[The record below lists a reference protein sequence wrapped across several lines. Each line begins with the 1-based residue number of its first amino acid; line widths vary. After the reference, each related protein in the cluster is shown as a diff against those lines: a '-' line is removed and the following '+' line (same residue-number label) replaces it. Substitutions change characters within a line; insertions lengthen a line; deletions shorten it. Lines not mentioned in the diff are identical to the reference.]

1 MKTTVTIQKIY
12 KKNEVEEDEI
22 LTWMMMITNDMEC

>member
-1 MKTTVTIQKIY
+1 MKTTMTIQRIY
-12 KKNEVEEDEI
+12 ENEEEEDEI